1 MHGLSGVRGKAILD
15 SKYIEKF
22 FPNLSKDGYYL
33 TSPATPEYNC
43 IAWAAGDEG
52 VWWWPDQNGDYY
64 WPTEIPRAETI
75 EAFIKAYARLGYS
88 ICNNAELEDGFEKV
102 AIYTDSNKKPT
113 HAARQLNSGHWTS
126 KLGNLEDIEH
136 NTLDSLS
143 GDSYGSV
150 AVILKRP
157 IK

>member
-1 MHGLSGVRGKAILD
+1 MD

-52 VWWWPDQNGDYY
+52 IWWWPDQNGDYY
-64 WPTEIPRAETI
+64 WPTEIPRTETI
-75 EAFIKAYARLGYS
+75 EVFIKAYEGLGYS
-88 ICNNAELEDGFEKV
+88 VCENATLEDGFEKV
-102 AIYTDSNKKPT
+102 AIYADSNGKPT
-113 HAARQLNSGHWTS
+113 HAARQLDSGNWTS
-126 KLGNLEDIEH
+126 KLGQSEDIMH
-136 NTLDSLS
+136 TTLDGLV
-143 GDSYGSV
+143 GGHYGYV

-157 IK
+157 I